1 MTKPASE
8 YARAGVDIKAAD
20 KAKAMMKKLV
30 ESTYTGS
37 IVAGHGSFGGMYS
50 LKELTGT
57 DKVLVGSADGV
68 GTKLKLAFMTGCHK
82 TIGQDLVNHLVDD
95 TLCCGARPLFFF
107 DYLGLGQISPETVA
121 EIIEGL
127 AVACRE
133 NGATLLGGET
143 AEMPGFYSNN
153 EYDIAG
159 FIVGWV
165 DKDKIIDGRSIHTGD
180 KIIGLESTGLHTN
193 GYSLARRAFFDIGG
207 MKHNDIIEETG
218 TEVGAELMRIHRS
231 YLNAVAPLLDSGQ
244 IKGIAHIT
252 GGGFEGNINRI
263 IPKGISAIIDTKA
276 WQVPGVFRAIARIA
290 SVPNEEMY
298 RVFNMGVG
306 MVLIVSDEN
315 HDHVLRRINEENIKA
330 LEIGFCQNGKQA
342 VELKF

>member
-8 YARAGVDIKAAD
+8 YARAGVDIQAAD

-37 IVAGHGSFGGMYS
+37 VVAGHGSFGGMYS

-95 TLCCGARPLFFF
+95 ILCCGAQPLFFF
-107 DYLGLGQISPETVA
+107 DYLGLGHINPETIA

-127 AVACRE
+127 AIACRE
-133 NGATLLGGET
+133 NSASLLGGET
-143 AEMPGFYSNN
+143 AEMPGFYSDD

-165 DKDKIIDGRSIHTGD
+165 DKDKIVDGSSIQKDD
-180 KIIGLESTGLHTN
+180 KIIGLTSTGLHTN
-193 GYSLARRAFFDIGG
+193 GYSLARRAFFELAG
-207 MKHNDIIEETG
+207 MKHNDIIGETG
-218 TEVGAELMRIHRS
+218 TEVGQELLRIHRS
-231 YLNAVAPLLDSGQ
+231 YLNVVAPLLDSGL
-244 IKGIAHIT
+244 IKGIAHVT

-263 IPKGISAIIDTKA
+263 MPDGITAIIDTKT
-276 WQVPGVFRAIARIA
+276 WLVPGVFRAISRIA
-290 SVPNEEMY
+290 SVPDEEMY
-298 RVFNMGVG
+298 RIFNMGVG
-306 MVLIVSDEN
+306 MVLMVSDEN
-315 HDHVLRRINEENIKA
+315 HDNVLRRINAGNVKA
-330 LEIGFCQNGKQA
+330 FEIGSCQNGKQK

>member
-30 ESTYTGS
+30 ESTYSGS
-37 IVAGHGSFGGMYS
+37 VVAGHGSFGGMYS

-57 DKVLVGSADGV
+57 DKILVASSDGV
-68 GTKLKLAFMTGCHK
+68 GTKLKLAFMTGYHK

-95 TLCCGARPLFFF
+95 ILCCGARPLFFF
-107 DYLGLGQISPETVA
+107 DYLGMGHIHPETVA
-121 EIIEGL
+121 EIVEGL
-127 AVACRE
+127 ASACRE
-133 NGATLLGGET
+133 NGAVLLGGET
-143 AEMPGFYSNN
+143 AEMPGFYNDD

-165 DKDKIIDGRSIHTGD
+165 DKDKIIDGSSIQEGD
-180 KIIGLESTGLHTN
+180 KIIGLESDGLHTN
-193 GYSLARRAFFDIGG
+193 GYSLARRAFFELAG

-218 TEVGAELMRIHRS
+218 TEVGGELLRIHRS
-231 YLNAVAPLLDSGQ
+231 YLNVVMPLLDSGL

-263 IPKGISAIIDTKA
+263 IPEGISAIIDTKS
-276 WQVPGVFRAIARIA
+276 WQVPGVFRAISRIA
-290 SVPNEEMY
+290 SVPDEEMY

-306 MVLIVSDEN
+306 MVLIVSEAN
-315 HDHVLRRINEENIKA
+315 HDNVLKRINDGNIKA
-330 LEIGFCQNGKQA
+330 FDIGFCQNGKQK
-342 VELKF
+342 VGLKF